1 MNMKQVYAGFITKFN
16 VSILLRD
23 KEAQK
28 EGTKTV
34 EIIQK
39 LINTQLNHFVHRGV
53 IQNTH
58 HMLLFFILVFM
69 YFSFFFLGE
78 SRPGELQQFF
88 DSTKG
93 ISKLCMRDLVLVL

>member
-1 MNMKQVYAGFITKFN
+1 MLV
-16 VSILLRD
+16 LLRD

-34 EIIQK
+34 EISQK

-58 HMLLFFILVFM
+58 HMLFLFLYLCIIH
-69 YFSFFFLGE
+69 FFFLGE

-88 DSTKG
+88 DSNKG